1 MKNLKLIV
9 ITAGL
14 IFSAS
19 NLHAAE
25 QKRASQQDMMTN
37 MHSHMQLMQEHMKKI
52 KETKDPKARKKLMH
66 EHMQSMQKGMKMMG
80 KMDMS
85 TDSSMSMG
93 NMDKSNKSS
102 MMKDKMKSTQQSSS
116 EHTAKGPHDHKQKCE
131 KDDQQ
136 CKRMQ
141 NMESK
146 QDSTHQKMQMM
157 QKMMEQM
164 MEHQKASE
172 ESQK

>member
-9 ITAGL
+9 VTAGL
-14 IFSAS
+14 ILSAS
-19 NLHAAE
+19 NLYAE
-25 QKRASQQDMMTN
+25 EHKGPSKQDMMTN
-37 MHSHMQLMQEHMKKI
+37 MHSHMQLMQKHMKKI
-52 KETKDPKARKKLMH
+52 NETKDPKVRKKLMQ

-80 KMDMS
+80 E
-85 TDSSMSMG
+85 
-93 NMDKSNKSS
+93 MDKSNMSS
-102 MMKDKMKSTQQSSS
+102 MMKDKMKSTQESSI
-116 EHTAKGPHDHKQKCE
+116 EHKAKGLHDHKKKCE

-136 CKRMQ
+136 CERMQ

>member
-9 ITAGL
+9 VTAGL
-14 IFSAS
+14 ILSAS
-19 NLHAAE
+19 NLYAE
-25 QKRASQQDMMTN
+25 EHKGSSKQDMMTN
-37 MHSHMQLMQEHMKKI
+37 MHSHMQLMQKHMKKI
-52 KETKDPKARKKLMH
+52 NETKDPKVRKKLMH

-80 KMDMS
+80 EMDKSSDSKMP
-85 TDSSMSMG
+85 MG
-93 NMDKSNKSS
+93 KMDKSNMSS
-102 MMKDKMKSTQQSSS
+102 MMKDKMKSTQESSID
-116 EHTAKGPHDHKQKCE
+116 HKAKGLHDHKKKCE

-136 CKRMQ
+136 CERMQ